1 MRDKARAERMVE
13 DRSWEERGGRLML
26 MGMML
31 GCVVLSG
38 FVVGH
43 RLLSRSRCGCGRRM
57 RRVRIGR
64 AEGGRRAEVESSL
77 FGFIHEPDRSRLF
90 VLVRLLL
97 NFTRSDGWMGRDRV
111 VLHRL
116 LFLDDGRRPR
126 QEERLFLR
134 SGQERIRRITRPIA
148 PFTPSQPTTS
158 PLIAKLVCSGV
169 LFVKIPLS
177 RSLFDPTSPAAKA
190 ADVPTGLLVCLCR
203 PFVRWETFPPFAFSP
218 FFRLCSFLDEARTF
232 LDGLVVGKRRMASR
246 RKRRLRRLRRTG
258 SGRSGSRCESGCR
271 RRSRPKLQMKRR
283 GRSRNRQVVDPVV
296 KVLVLERSGHLLML
310 MLGEQPTRGPMSS

>member
-1 MRDKARAERMVE
+1 
-13 DRSWEERGGRLML
+13 
-26 MGMML
+26 
-31 GCVVLSG
+31 
-38 FVVGH
+38 
-43 RLLSRSRCGCGRRM
+43 
-57 RRVRIGR
+57 
-64 AEGGRRAEVESSL
+64 
-77 FGFIHEPDRSRLF
+77 
-90 VLVRLLL
+90 
-97 NFTRSDGWMGRDRV
+97 
-111 VLHRL
+111 
-116 LFLDDGRRPR
+116 
-126 QEERLFLR
+126 
-134 SGQERIRRITRPIA
+134 
-148 PFTPSQPTTS
+148 
-158 PLIAKLVCSGV
+158 
-169 LFVKIPLS
+169 
-177 RSLFDPTSPAAKA
+177 
-190 ADVPTGLLVCLCR
+190 LLVCLCR